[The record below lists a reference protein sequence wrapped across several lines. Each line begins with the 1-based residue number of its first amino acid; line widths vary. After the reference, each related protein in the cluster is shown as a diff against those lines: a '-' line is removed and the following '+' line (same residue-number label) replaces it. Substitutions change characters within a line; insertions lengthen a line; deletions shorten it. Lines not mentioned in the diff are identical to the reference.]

1 MKVTVIGTGYV
12 GLPTGVGLA
21 ELGNDIIC
29 LDVDEAKIKTLQ
41 SGKVT
46 IFEGGLED
54 LFQKNTKNG
63 KVKFSTSFA
72 ESIPDADV
80 VMIAVGTPPN
90 PITKEADMK
99 YIKAAAEELAHHLK
113 GYTVVAIKS
122 TVPVNT
128 GTMVETVI
136 RRTNPTADFD
146 VISLPEFLREG
157 FAVHDFFHPDR
168 IIVGANTERARK
180 VIAELYAPFK
190 DKCTILYVSRQSSET
205 IKYASNAFLAMKIQ
219 YINEMAD
226 FCETSGADIYEVAK
240 GMGLDSRI
248 GAKFLVPGPGY
259 GGFCFPKDTNAMA
272 YMGKFNGVDLSLVE
286 TTIKSNERRK
296 INMAKRILDMVEDL
310 KEPKIAV
317 LGSAFKGG
325 TDDCRESP
333 ALQIIEILLAHD
345 VKVMLYDPQAMEN
358 TRHILKDMVTYC
370 SSAYEAIGGADVL
383 AVLTDWQEF
392 KSLDLVKIKQLM
404 ARPQIADFRNTFDCK
419 EAKAL
424 GFEIRSLGRKL
435 D

>member
-1 MKVTVIGTGYV
+1 MKITVIGTGYV

-21 ELGNDIIC
+21 ELGNDVIC
-29 LDVDEAKIKTLQ
+29 LDIDEKKINMLK

-46 IFEGGLED
+46 IFEEGLED
-54 LFQKNTKNG
+54 LFQKNTANG

-72 ESIPDADV
+72 ESIPDADLV
-80 VMIAVGTPPN
+80 ILAVGTPPN

-99 YIKAAAEELAHHLK
+99 YIKAAAEELSKYLT
-113 GYTVVAIKS
+113 GYTVIAIKS

-128 GTMVETVI
+128 GDAVEDII
-136 RRTNPTADFD
+136 RRNNPTADFD

-157 FAVHDFFHPDR
+157 FAVHDFFNPDR
-168 IIVGANTERARK
+168 IIVGANSERAK
-180 VIAELYAPFK
+180 DVIRTLYEPFK

-240 GMGLDSRI
+240 G
-248 GAKFLVPGPGY
+248 
-259 GGFCFPKDTNAMA
+259 DTNAMA
-272 YMGKFNGVDLSLVE
+272 YMGKFNGVDLSLIE

-296 INMAKRILDMVEDL
+296 INMAKRILDMVSD
-310 KEPKIAV
+310 KKNPTIAV

-333 ALQIIEILLAHD
+333 ALQIIEIMLAHD
-345 VKVMLYDPQAMEN
+345 VNIRLYDPQAMPN
-358 TRHILKDMVTYC
+358 TKAILGDMITYC
-370 SSAYEAIGGADVL
+370 NSAYEAMGGADAL
-383 AVLTDWQEF
+383 AVLTDWAEF
-392 KSLDLVKIKQLM
+392 KDLDLEKIKMLLTK
-404 ARPQIADFRNTFDCK
+404 PQIADYRNVFDCK
-419 EAKAL
+419 KAKDL
-424 GFEIRSLGRKL
+424 GFEIKSLGRKL
-435 D
+435 

>member
-21 ELGNDIIC
+21 ELGNDVIC
-29 LDVDEAKIKTLQ
+29 LDIDESKINALKA
-41 SGKVT
+41 GKIT
-46 IFEGGLED
+46 IFEEGLEE
-54 LFQKNTKNG
+54 LFKRNTESK
-63 KVKFSTSFA
+63 KLTFSTSFA
-72 ESIPDADV
+72 ESIPGADLIL
-80 VMIAVGTPPN
+80 IAVGTPPN

-99 YIKAAAEELAHHLK
+99 YIKAAAEELAKYLS

-128 GTMVETVI
+128 GDAVENII
-136 RRTNPTADFD
+136 RRTNKAADFD

-157 FAVHDFFHPDR
+157 FAVHDFFNPDR
-168 IIVGANTERARK
+168 IIVGANTKRARDL
-180 VIAELYAPFK
+180 IATLYKPFENRS
-190 DKCTILYVSRQSSET
+190 TILYVSRQSSET

-272 YMGKFNGVDLSLVE
+272 YMGKFNGVDLSLIE

-296 INMAKRILDMVEDL
+296 INMAKRILDMVAEI
-310 KEPKIAV
+310 KTPTIAV

-333 ALQIIEILLAHD
+333 ALQIIEIMLAHD
-345 VKVMLYDPQAMEN
+345 VKIKLYDPEAMKN
-358 TRHILKDMVTYC
+358 TKAILGDMITYC
-370 SSAYEAIGGADVL
+370 DSAYDAIGGADAL

-392 KSLDLVKIKQLM
+392 KTLELSKIKTLM
-404 ARPQIADFRNTFDCK
+404 KQPQIADFRNVFDIK
-419 EAKAL
+419 QAKDL
-424 GFEIRSLGRKL
+424 GFEIKSLGRK
-435 D
+435 

>member
-21 ELGNDIIC
+21 ELGNDVIC
-29 LDVDEAKIKTLQ
+29 LDIDEKKINALK
-41 SGKVT
+41 SGQIT
-46 IFEGGLED
+46 IFEEGLED
-54 LFQKNTKNG
+54 LFKKNTTNNKLT
-63 KVKFSTSFA
+63 FSTSFA
-72 ESIPDADV
+72 ESIPSADLV
-80 VMIAVGTPPN
+80 LIAVGTPPN

-99 YIKAAAEELAHHLK
+99 YIKAAAEELAHYLN
-113 GYTVVAIKS
+113 GYTVIAIKS

-128 GTMVETVI
+128 GDAVENII

-157 FAVHDFFHPDR
+157 FAVHDFFNPDR
-168 IIVGANTERARK
+168 IIVGANSERARNL
-180 VIAELYAPFK
+180 IATLYKPFENK
-190 DKCTILYVSRQSSET
+190 STILYVSRQSSET

-226 FCETSGADIYEVAK
+226 FCETSGADIFEVAK

-272 YMGKFNGVDLSLVE
+272 YMGKFNGVDLSLIE

-296 INMAKRILDMVEDL
+296 INMAKRILDMVADI
-310 KEPKIAV
+310 KTPTIAV

-333 ALQIIEILLAHD
+333 ALQIIEIMLAHD
-345 VKVMLYDPQAMEN
+345 VKIKLYDPEAMPN
-358 TRHILKDMVTYC
+358 TKAILGEMITYC

-383 AVLTDWQEF
+383 AVLTDWEEF
-392 KSLDLVKIKQLM
+392 KFLELEKIKTLM
-404 ARPQIADFRNTFDCK
+404 KRPQIADYRNIFNLT
-419 EAKAL
+419 KAREL
-424 GFEIRSLGRKL
+424 GFEMRCLGRK
-435 D
+435 

>member
-21 ELGNDIIC
+21 ELGNDVIC
-29 LDVDEAKIKTLQ
+29 LDIDEKKINTLKA
-41 SGKVT
+41 GKVT
-46 IFEGGLED
+46 IFEEGLEE
-54 LFQKNTKNG
+54 LFQKNTQNG
-63 KVKFSTSFA
+63 KLAFSTSFA
-72 ESIPDADV
+72 ESIPNADLIL
-80 VMIAVGTPPN
+80 IAVGTPPN

-99 YIKAAAEELAHHLK
+99 YIKAAAEELAKHLN
-113 GYTVVAIKS
+113 GYTVVAVKS

-128 GTMVETVI
+128 GDAVENII

-157 FAVHDFFHPDR
+157 FAVHDFFNPDR
-168 IIVGANTERARK
+168 IIVGANSERARSL
-180 VIAELYAPFK
+180 IAELYRPFAE
-190 DKCTILYVSRQSSET
+190 KCTILYVSRQSSET

-272 YMGKFNGVDLSLVE
+272 YMGKFNGVDLSLIE

-296 INMAKRILDMVEDL
+296 INMAKRILDMAADI
-310 KEPKIAV
+310 KNPTIAV

-333 ALQIIEILLAHD
+333 ALQIIEIMLAHD
-345 VKVMLYDPQAMEN
+345 VEIRLYDPEAMPN
-358 TRHILKDMVTYC
+358 TKAILGNMITYC

-392 KSLDLVKIKQLM
+392 KTLELGKIKTLM
-404 ARPQIADFRNTFDCK
+404 KRPQIADFRNIFDIKQAK
-419 EAKAL
+419 EL
-424 GFEIRSLGRKL
+424 GFEIKSLGRK
-435 D
+435 